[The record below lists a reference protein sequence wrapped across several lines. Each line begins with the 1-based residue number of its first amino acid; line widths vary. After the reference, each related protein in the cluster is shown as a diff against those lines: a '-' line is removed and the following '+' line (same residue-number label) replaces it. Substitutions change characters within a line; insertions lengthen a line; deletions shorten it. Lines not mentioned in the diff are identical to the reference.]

1 MVRGN
6 RHLLRIVAPPA
17 TGITRD
23 ITDNAERLSHDA
35 VAVDDAGLFAGGAEP
50 APDDRR
56 VSRHPMRAPQ
66 CCAWQA
72 PVLPTDHEPKTRPY
86 PMNRTTTSPFDIKS
100 ATIQGLSLVL
110 RSTNIGVIDGD
121 LAARVASAGDLFTNA
136 PVLINVS
143 ALTSDGT
150 ADKLELTRLIN
161 LLRRHTMRAVGIVG
175 ATGLL
180 LKQAHA
186 LGLMEEEEV
195 QPRVRRDTP
204 QPEPESASAPVVAMD
219 PTGEATDGQ
228 PMADLFADT
237 PLAPPPAES
246 ASPQETAPAAGPASA
261 AQTTPTMV
269 VDRPLRSGQRIYAR
283 GGDLVVLGVVSHGAE
298 VIADGNIHVY
308 GPLRGRAIAGANGDT
323 DARIFAAVME
333 PELLSIAGTYRTTD
347 KPLADEVHGKP
358 AQVRLHGD
366 KMLIEPLK
374 S

>member
-1 MVRGN
+1 
-6 RHLLRIVAPPA
+6 
-17 TGITRD
+17 
-23 ITDNAERLSHDA
+23 
-35 VAVDDAGLFAGGAEP
+35 
-50 APDDRR
+50 
-56 VSRHPMRAPQ
+56 
-66 CCAWQA
+66 
-72 PVLPTDHEPKTRPY
+72 
-86 PMNRTTTSPFDIKS
+86 MNRTTTSPFDIKS
-100 ATIQGLSLVL
+100 ATIQGLSLIL
-110 RSTNIGVIDGD
+110 RSTNIDMIDGD

-136 PVLINVS
+136 PVLINVT
-143 ALTSDGT
+143 ALTSDGV

-180 LKQAHA
+180 LKQAQA

-195 QPRVRRDTP
+195 QPRARRDAP
-204 QPEPESASAPVVAMD
+204 QPEPESAPAPAVAIDPAGEAMD
-219 PTGEATDGQ
+219 GL

-237 PLAPPPAES
+237 PAPPPAK
-246 ASPQETAPAAGPASA
+246 SPSTQETAAVTGPASA